1 MNIVENKGWP
11 HCFTLA
17 DGTTLR
23 LLPHETISIDASNVG
38 DDLQIAANLGFVS
51 IYPEKNKTSSD
62 VEKHIEVE
70 KEQEV

>member
-11 HCFTLA
+11 HCFSLA

-23 LLPHETISIDASNVG
+23 ILPHETVSVKASDVG
-38 DDLQIAANLGFVS
+38 DDLKIASNLGFIS
-51 IYPEKNKTSSD
+51 IYPEDSKASPTVK
-62 VEKHIEVE
+62 KHTEAT

>member
-23 LLPHETISIDASNVG
+23 LLPHETVNIDASNVG

-51 IYPEKNKTSSD
+51 IYPEKNKTSSA
-62 VEKHIEVE
+62 VKKHIEAE